1 MLERLIAFI
10 CEELGC
16 DESQINGETVLNEL
30 VSDDIEIQELAS
42 ELENEFGIE
51 FSEEIGNDI
60 TVSELA
66 ERVERDS

>member
-30 VSDDIEIQELAS
+30 VSDDIEIQEKIYGRIAVLCHGGIRFRMR
-42 ELENEFGIE
+42 EL
-51 FSEEIGNDI
+51 
-60 TVSELA
+60 
-66 ERVERDS
+66 